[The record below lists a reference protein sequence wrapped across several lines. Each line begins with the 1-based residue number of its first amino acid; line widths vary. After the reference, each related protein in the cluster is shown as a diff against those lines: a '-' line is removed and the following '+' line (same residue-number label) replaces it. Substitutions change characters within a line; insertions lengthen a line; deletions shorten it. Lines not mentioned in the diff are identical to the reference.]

1 MDDEVEPLQV
11 AVIGAGWAG
20 LAAAVQ
26 AVGRGARVTLYEMA
40 RTAGGRA
47 RTLGQDGLAFDNG
60 QHILIGAYTAT
71 LELMRHVGASPEVLF
86 WRSPLALL
94 TPDGHGLQLPRGAP
108 TLAFARGVLRH
119 RRWSLA
125 ERLALLRTA
134 AGWRLRGFR
143 CPADWTVARLCARLP
158 GRVQDELVE
167 PLCVAALNT
176 PMEQASAAVFLRV
189 LQDALF
195 AGPGSADLL
204 LPRAP
209 LSNLLPD
216 PAFDWLEDRHAEVRL
231 GWRVQQLAP
240 QPDGWLVDG
249 EPFDRVVLACSAV
262 EAARLAEPHAPD
274 WAAAARAIE
283 YQPIVTVWLQ
293 DPHLRLPRPMLMMP
307 PDDGGGPAQF
317 VFDLRLLGQPD
328 AGFAFVASAAS
339 PALAAGLPSATQ
351 AVVAQ
356 ARRAFPGAFKAP
368 DTVLHM
374 AAERRATFACTPA
387 LQRPPA
393 RVADALMAAGDF
405 IEGPYPA
412 TLEGAVRSGLA
423 AAKALLP

>member
-1 MDDEVEPLQV
+1 MDEERDPPQV

-40 RTAGGRA
+40 RTTGGRA

-71 LELMRHVGASPEVLF
+71 LALMRQVGASPDVLF
-86 WRSPLALL
+86 WRSPLALIA
-94 TPDGHGLQLPRGAP
+94 PDGQGLQLPRGAP
-108 TLAFARGVLRH
+108 VLSFVRGVLGH
-119 RRWSLA
+119 RRWSLGQ
-125 ERLALLRTA
+125 RLALLRTA

-143 CPADWTVARLCARLP
+143 CPPDWTVARLCAHLP
-158 GRVQDELVE
+158 GAVLDELVD

-176 PMEQASAAVFLRV
+176 PMDEASATVFLRV

-209 LSNLLPD
+209 LSHLLPE
-216 PAFDWLEDRHAEVRL
+216 PTLDWLEDRHTDLRT

-240 QPDGWLVDG
+240 HEGGWQVDG

-262 EAARLAEPHAPD
+262 EAARLAEPHAPA
-274 WAAAARAIE
+274 WAAAARAID

-293 DPHLRLPRPMLMMP
+293 DPQLRLPRPMLMLP
-307 PDDGGGPAQF
+307 PDTAGPAQF
-317 VFDLRLLGQPD
+317 VFDLRLLGQPE

-339 PALAAGLPSATQ
+339 PSLAAGLPSATQ

-356 ARRAFPGAFKAP
+356 ARRAFPGAFNAP

-374 AAERRATFACTPA
+374 AAERRATFACTPG
-387 LQRPPA
+387 LKRPPMQ
-393 RVADALMAAGDF
+393 VAQGLMAAGDYVD
-405 IEGPYPA
+405 GPYPA
-412 TLEGAVRSGLA
+412 TLEGAVRAGLA
-423 AAKALLP
+423 ASQALLA

>member
-1 MDDEVEPLQV
+1 MDAEQEPLQL

-26 AVGRGARVTLYEMA
+26 AVGRGARVTLFEMA

-71 LELMRHVGASPEVLF
+71 LELMRHVGASPDVLF
-86 WRSPLALL
+86 WRSPLALV
-94 TPDGHGLQLPRGAP
+94 TPDGQGLQLPRGAP
-108 TLAFARGVLRH
+108 ALAFARAVLAQ
-119 RRWSLA
+119 RRWPLA
-125 ERLALLRTA
+125 DRLALLKTA

-143 CPADWTVARLCARLP
+143 CPADWTVARLCAHLP
-158 GRVQDELVE
+158 GRVQDELLD

-176 PMEQASAAVFLRV
+176 PMEEASASVFLRV
-189 LQDALF
+189 MHDALF

-209 LSNLLPD
+209 LSNLLPI
-216 PAFDWLEDRHAEVRL
+216 PALDWLEDRHADLRL
-231 GWRVQQLAP
+231 GWRVGQIARHEG
-240 QPDGWLVDG
+240 GWQVDG
-249 EPFDRVVLACSAV
+249 EPFDRVVLACSPV
-262 EAARLAEPHAPD
+262 EAARLAEPHAPA
-274 WAAAARAIE
+274 WAASARALAH
-283 YQPIVTVWLQ
+283 QPIVTVWLQ
-293 DPHLRLPRPMLMMP
+293 DGQLRLPRPMLMMP
-307 PDDGGGPAQF
+307 PDDAGPAQF
-317 VFDLRLLGQPD
+317 VFDLRLLGQPE

-356 ARRAFPGAFKAP
+356 ARRAFPGAFMAA

-374 AAERRATFACTPA
+374 AAERRATFACTPG
-387 LQRPPA
+387 LQRPLA
-393 RVADALMAAGDF
+393 AIAEGLAAAGDYVD
-405 IEGPYPA
+405 GPYPA
-412 TLEGAVRSGLA
+412 TLEGAVRAGLA
-423 AAKALLP
+423 AARSLLP